1 MPSHTPLAG
10 SVPGHGLFDFSADQL
25 RGMNVSGGGM
35 SALTNIPSGLGGMHG
50 VDMTTSI
57 TGVQGMTSSPLM
69 IPGDDSMLLSGAYT
83 TPSPHQPQQ
92 PPTRPAS
99 GSNSGSISTGPTA
112 HKDPLT
118 EPALVEPHMRYY
130 FDSVLQ
136 MQYVF
141 ASEKA
146 HGVLQTVCTSS

>member
-1 MPSHTPLAG
+1 
-10 SVPGHGLFDFSADQL
+10 
-25 RGMNVSGGGM
+25 
-35 SALTNIPSGLGGMHG
+35 MHG
-50 VDMTTSI
+50 VDMTTNI
-57 TGVQGMTSSPLM
+57 TGVQGVTSSPLM
-69 IPGDDSMLLSGAYT
+69 ISGDDSMLLSGAYT

-92 PPTRPAS
+92 TPSRPPS
-99 GSNSGSISTGPTA
+99 GSNSCNIASSSAGY
-112 HKDPLT
+112 KDPLT

-130 FDSVLQ
+130 YDSVLP